1 MQHADLELSTR
12 TRTRKQFINN
22 WKGTITNLWTML
34 LLYLIYFGFIRIN
47 NEQDLF
53 DMINEYDCYMM
64 YGVFLITLV
73 KYITY
78 TRIRIVDITKD

>member
-1 MQHADLELSTR
+1 ML
-12 TRTRKQFINN
+12 
-22 WKGTITNLWTML
+22 L

-47 NEQDLF
+47 KEQDLF
-53 DMINEYDCYMM
+53 DMINKYDCYMM

-78 TRIRIVDITKD
+78 IRIRIVDITKN